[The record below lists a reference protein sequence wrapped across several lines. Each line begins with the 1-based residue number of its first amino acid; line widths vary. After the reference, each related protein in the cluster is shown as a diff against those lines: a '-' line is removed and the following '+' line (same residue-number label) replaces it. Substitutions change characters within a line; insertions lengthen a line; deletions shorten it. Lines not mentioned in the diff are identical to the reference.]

1 MITFYSPSGA
11 MMLDIAV
18 LIPTLNGERDLQK
31 ALPPLVEAIDPSR
44 VWIIDS
50 ASRDKTVELCKQ
62 YHVNIYPLERREF
75 NHGGTRNLGRSLVQ
89 AEILVYMTQD
99 AVPATPDFLRQLTK
113 PFADVEVALAY
124 GRQLPRVG
132 AGPLESFPR
141 LFNYPDTDFVK
152 SKADIPHLGI
162 KTFFC
167 SDSFCAYRTSAWDA
181 VGGFPARTLT
191 WEDQHI
197 AARLIT
203 KGYKIAY
210 AADAQVYHSHSY
222 TLKEEFQRY
231 FDTGSFLNKESWM
244 REMVGQAE
252 GEGMRFLKE
261 QIRYLINEQN
271 THLIPYSLMATAVKY
286 IGYRAGMIEPSLPL
300 SVKRVLSQQKYF
312 WN

>member
-1 MITFYSPSGA
+1 
-11 MMLDIAV
+11 MLNIAV
-18 LIPTLNGERDLQK
+18 IIPTLNGERDLQQV
-31 ALPPLVEAIDPSR
+31 LPRLVDAVDSSQI
-44 VWIIDS
+44 WIIDS
-50 ASRDKTVELCKQ
+50 ASKDKTVELCRQ
-62 YHVNIYPLERREF
+62 YHVNIYPIERRNF

-99 AVPATPDFLRQLTK
+99 AVPTTPDFLKHLTK
-113 PFADVEVALAY
+113 PFADTEVALTY

-132 AGPLESFPR
+132 ASPLESFPR
-141 LFNYPDTDFVK
+141 LFNYPNTNLVK
-152 SKADIPHLGI
+152 SKADIPRLGI

-181 VGGFPARTLT
+181 VEGFPERTLT

-197 AARLIT
+197 AARLIA
-203 KGYKIAY
+203 KDYKIAY

-231 FDTGSFLNKESWM
+231 FDTGAFLKKESWM

-252 GEGMRFLKE
+252 GEGMRLLKE
-261 QIRYLINEQN
+261 QILYLKDTQN
-271 THLIPYSLMATAVKY
+271 MHLIPYSLITTAVKY
-286 IGYRAGMIEPSLPL
+286 MGYRTGMLESSLPL
-300 SVKRVLSQQKYF
+300 NLKRAFSQQKYF

>member
-1 MITFYSPSGA
+1 
-11 MMLDIAV
+11 MMFDIAV
-18 LIPTLNGERDLQK
+18 LIPTLNGERYLQQV
-31 ALPPLVEAIDPSR
+31 LPQLVDAVDPSQ

-62 YHVNIYPLERREF
+62 YHVNIYPIERRKF
-75 NHGGTRNLGRSLVQ
+75 NHGGTRNFGRSLVHP
-89 AEILVYMTQD
+89 EILVYMTQD
-99 AVPATPDFLRQLTK
+99 AVPATPDFLKQLTK
-113 PFADVEVALAY
+113 PFADAEVALTY
-124 GRQLPRVG
+124 GRQLPRLG
-132 AGPLESFPR
+132 AGPLEAFPR
-141 LFNYPDTDFVK
+141 LFNYPDTNLVK
-152 SKADIPHLGI
+152 SKADISRLGI

-181 VGGFPARTLT
+181 VGGFPERTLT

-197 AARLIT
+197 AARLIA
-203 KGYKIAY
+203 KGYKVAY

-231 FDTGSFLNKESWM
+231 FDAGAFLKKEAWM

-261 QIRYLINEQN
+261 QIRYLINVQK
-271 THLIPYSLMATAVKY
+271 TYLIPYSLMATVVKY
-286 IGYRAGMIEPSLPL
+286 MGYRTGMIEPSLPL
-300 SVKRVLSQQKYF
+300 GLKRVFSQQKYF